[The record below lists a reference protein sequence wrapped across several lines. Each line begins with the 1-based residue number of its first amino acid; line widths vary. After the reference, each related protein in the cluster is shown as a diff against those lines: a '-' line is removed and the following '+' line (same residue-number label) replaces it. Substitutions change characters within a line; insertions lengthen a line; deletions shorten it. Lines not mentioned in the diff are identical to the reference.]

1 MISLVVF
8 RLMPK
13 GLQIMVHYLIFAHK
27 NRISPVHAKLVY
39 YVFSRKSRDF
49 LRFSATILSF
59 YPRSQHHTGSV
70 NNDRM
75 VVTKIIPVAYPSFP

>member
-1 MISLVVF
+1 MPTFNQLV
-8 RLMPK
+8 RKGRQTSEKKSTAPALQK

-59 YPRSQHHTGSV
+59 LSEEPAPYR
-70 NNDRM
+70 
-75 VVTKIIPVAYPSFP
+75 KCE